1 MGVTLTGKVIKDT
14 YDGILK
20 FDDNQALSSSLR
32 RITDGLGNDTSMKIS
47 STGSSFL
54 NVFNERSI
62 TEITNDSS
70 GNVVAT
76 RDYVN
81 SVTNITNNSYAK
93 NFTGDGTQNTFT
105 FANPYASNSSNVMI
119 QVYNVSTGLNLYAG
133 ITIGRVGTNIVI
145 DFQSPVVSGL
155 QIRVLLIKVAA
166 VQQ

>member
-20 FDDNQALSSSLR
+20 FEDNQALSSSLR

-70 GNVVAT
+70 GNVVTT

-81 SVTNITNNSYAK
+81 SVNITNNSYAK
-93 NFTGDGTQNTFT
+93 NFTADGTQTLFT
-105 FANPYASNSSNVMI
+105 FANPYAGSGNNVMI
-119 QVYNVSTGLNLYAG
+119 QVYNVSTGSNLYAG
-133 ITIGRVGTNIVI
+133 VTIGRVGTNIVI
-145 DFQSPVVSGL
+145 DFGSPLASFV
-155 QIRVLLIKVAA
+155 QFRVLLMRIAA

>member
-20 FDDNQALSSSLR
+20 FEDNQALSSSLR

-47 STGSSFL
+47 STQCSFL

-93 NFTGDGTQNTFT
+93 NFTGDGTQTTFT
-105 FANPYASNSSNVMI
+105 FANPYASSGSNVMI
-119 QVYNVSTGLNLYAG
+119 QVYNVSTGSNLYTG

>member
-20 FDDNQALSSSLR
+20 FEDNQALSSSLR
-32 RITDGLGNDTSMKIS
+32 TITDGLGNDTSMKIS
-47 STGSSFL
+47 STQCSFL

-93 NFTGDGTQNTFT
+93 NFTGDGSQTSFT
-105 FANPYASNSSNVMI
+105 FANPYASSGSNVMI
-119 QVYNVSTGLNLYAG
+119 QVYNVSTGANLYAG
-133 ITIGRVGTNIVI
+133 VTISRSGTNIVI
-145 DFQSPVVSGL
+145 DFSSPVVLGV
-155 QIRVLLIKVAA
+155 QFRVLLMRIAA
-166 VQQ
+166 VQE